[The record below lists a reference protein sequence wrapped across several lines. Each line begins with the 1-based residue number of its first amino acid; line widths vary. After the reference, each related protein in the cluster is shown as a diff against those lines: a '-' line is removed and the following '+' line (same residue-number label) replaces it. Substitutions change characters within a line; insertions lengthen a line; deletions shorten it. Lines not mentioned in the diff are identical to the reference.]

1 MTHLADGEALAP
13 QPSRV
18 PSPARTRI
26 PESQVPRA
34 DTNEISHGSFD
45 DFVSGTND
53 RLPSIEKSKHTLL
66 QQMAFEH
73 NGHDQDAEKFVAK
86 NYNIEST
93 PKKEWQRIFKGKGGR
108 LHEEVTDQRGQTVVR
123 RIPAFWPESRT
134 GQGYLFSHIG
144 DPKKRSMR
152 VIAMLARERR
162 LTIAETI
169 AVILY
174 TGPMFAVYNAIL
186 EDFPQDLANQFRG
199 KFGVTIRIIISALQK
214 LSQLNYDP
222 QTLYRGT
229 GGWGILPKHFWEH
242 QKGQKKGFMLH
253 GFMSTTSD
261 ISQALKYSGAG
272 QTDRPHP
279 AVYRIV
285 PNDSYAGAP
294 VQELSQFPHED
305 ETIFPPRS
313 YIQPIVDDTGTPEFV
328 MRRATTGEEVPVIR
342 VSITIL
348 PKYRQPLVHTLLP
361 SDDVLIGRRARVQQE
376 EEHAKVQ
383 EQEQEQE
390 LQQFPHED
398 ETIFPLRSSC
408 SR

>member
-1 MTHLADGEALAP
+1 MFAEMTHLADSEVLAP
-13 QPSRV
+13 QLSRV

-26 PESQVPRA
+26 PESQEPR
-34 DTNEISHGSFD
+34 DDRNEISHGSFD
-45 DFVSGTND
+45 DFESGTND
-53 RLPSIEKSKHTLL
+53 RLPSIEKSKHTLI

-73 NGHDQDAEKFVAK
+73 NGKDQDDKKFVAK
-86 NYNIEST
+86 NYNLKTT
-93 PKKEWQRIFKGKGGR
+93 PKEEWQRILMGKGGQ
-108 LHEEVTDQRGQTVVR
+108 LPILDQRGQTVVR

-134 GQGYLFSHIG
+134 DKGYLFSHIG

-152 VIAMLARERR
+152 VIAMLAEKNR

-186 EDFPQDLANQFRG
+186 EDFPQELANQFRG
-199 KFGVTIRIIISALQK
+199 KFGVTIRLIISALQK
-214 LSQLNYDP
+214 LSQLNDDVR
-222 QTLYRGT
+222 TLYRGT

-242 QKGQKKGFMLH
+242 KKGQKKGFMLH
-253 GFMSTTSD
+253 GFLSTTSD
-261 ISQALKYSGAG
+261 LSQALKYSGAG

-285 PNDSYAGAP
+285 PNDFYAGAI
-294 VQELSQFPHED
+294 VQQLSQFPHED

-313 YIQPIVDDTGTPEFV
+313 YIQPIVDDRGTPEFV
-328 MRRATTGEEVPVIR
+328 MTRATTGEEIPVIR

-348 PKYRQPLVHTLLP
+348 PKYLQPLLP
-361 SDDVLIGRRARVQQE
+361 SDDVLTERMARVQQE
-376 EEHAKVQ
+376 EEQA
-383 EQEQEQE
+383 
-390 LQQFPHED
+390 FPYED
-398 ETIFPLRSSC
+398 EPIFPLRSAC